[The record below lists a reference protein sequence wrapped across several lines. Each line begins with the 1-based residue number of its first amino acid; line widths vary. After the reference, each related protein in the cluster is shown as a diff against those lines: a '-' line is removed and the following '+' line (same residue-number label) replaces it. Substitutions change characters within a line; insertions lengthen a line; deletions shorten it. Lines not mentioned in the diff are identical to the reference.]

1 MEARA
6 RRGDKGRVM
15 RGEGDVGGAGAIGP
29 CVREEQRKTE
39 VMVATRK

>member
-29 CVREEQRKTE
+29 CMCEGGTTE
-39 VMVATRK
+39 VTVATRK